1 MKIILNNFAGSTTF
15 ERALRELTEG
25 AETLSVAVSYLQVG
39 GWEFFRK
46 NVRGLSLPKM
56 RILIVVPFSD

>member
-39 GWEFFRK
+39 GCWNTDDRRVIPLAWREAQIK
-46 NVRGLSLPKM
+46 GE
-56 RILIVVPFSD
+56 